1 MRKLFIF
8 IICAIIYGS
17 LFPFTFVSGDGVW
30 ERWNILYNSFSPFT
44 SLGDILGN
52 IVLFIPFGFFG
63 VKSLRISGAGR
74 KIYFRIL
81 IYGFFLAL
89 IIQLIQVYIPS
100 RSPAIADV
108 YWNMA
113 GIILG
118 LGFARFLKEYF
129 PKFSL
134 TDAAGIPVILSF
146 IWLLSLFF
154 PFVPTIDFQEIKN
167 GLKPLILD
175 PSFQGNIFLIGLT
188 GWLLF
193 AHFTRDIF
201 QRNSLHRFR
210 LPIFAL
216 LSLPMRLLILGNNID
231 LSDAMAVFGAM
242 IIWPMVARSRLNR
255 EKFFAIL
262 MMITIFLN
270 GVWSPHFIWHNLN
283 FSWVPFS
290 GFLEGSIFLNAKAL
304 FLKAFLYGSLVY
316 LLKSGWP
323 HIRLRVFMA
332 FSFILMIEILQ
343 IFMAARTAEITDP
356 LIILFISYIIT
367 RKKTAP
373 TTPKQDVPKKPVQ
386 RKEPSY
392 ILLKRKL
399 GLLLGSIALITIAL
413 SILIKLPG
421 VPYNVSELFRLDGM
435 FIAILPFAVFII
447 WFGMSIPLISK
458 RMLTIPDYHFIR
470 FPIWVMGSGLV
481 SYLLLKISVTS
492 ETLADVT
499 GSNNILWFVKNH
511 EIWGKPGLFLTGII
525 PDPEVWNSLE
535 NLVRFLALFSPVTF
549 TLCLFYFIGDLVKKY
564 EITGI
569 WSQLR
574 LYAISLP
581 IYFLYILPWLFLC
594 KIIAFDYSST
604 DNLNELIARDSFYGL
619 GGGMYLYLL
628 VILLSLNSVWVSQSK
643 RHGIFKI
650 TGTFISGIITWY
662 LLNLG
667 LEANVEKYGLTF
679 SGVDFL
685 LGPDRKIKLDETILF
700 MRWFILYTSAIAIL
714 AWGMKFNI
722 LSLLPTRET
731 VTAQAENG

>member
-1 MRKLFIF
+1 MTKLFIF

-30 ERWNILYNSFSPFT
+30 ERWDILYNSFSPFT

-63 VKSLRISGAGR
+63 VKSLRVNVADR

-100 RSPAIADV
+100 RSPAITDV

-118 LGFARFLKEYF
+118 LGLVRLLKEYF

-134 TDAAGIPVILSF
+134 TDAASVPVILAF
-146 IWLLSLFF
+146 LWLLSQFF
-154 PFVPTIDFQEIKN
+154 PFVPTLDFQEIKN

-175 PSFQGNIFLIGLT
+175 PSFQGNIFLTGLT

-193 AHFTRDIF
+193 AHFTQDIF

-231 LSDAMAVFGAM
+231 LSDAMAVFGA
-242 IIWPMVARSRLNR
+242 IVVWPLLSRNNLN
-255 EKFFAIL
+255 KTKTFAVLITL
-262 MMITIFLN
+262 TIFLN
-270 GVWSPHFIWHNLN
+270 GVWSPHFIWYNLS

-290 GFLEGSIFLNAKAL
+290 GFLEGNIFLNAKAL
-304 FLKAFLYGSLVY
+304 FLKTFLYGSLIY

-332 FSFILMIEILQ
+332 FSFILIIEILQ

-356 LIILFISYIIT
+356 LIILLISYIIT

-373 TTPKQDVPKKPVQ
+373 ATPKQSTPKKPEQ
-386 RKEPSY
+386 SKEPSN
-392 ILLKRKL
+392 ILLKKKL
-399 GLLLGSIALITIAL
+399 GLLFGCIALITITL

-447 WFGMSIPLISK
+447 WFGMSIPLISH
-458 RMLTIPDYHFIR
+458 RLLDNPDRHFIR
-470 FPIWVMGSGLV
+470 LPLMIV
-481 SYLLLKISVTS
+481 SSVLISFLLLKISVTEEALYDFVGS
-492 ETLADVT
+492 PTIYKGVTFQNRWGDFGFTL
-499 GSNNILWFVKNH
+499 SRYFH
-511 EIWGKPGLFLTGII
+511 YPSIWNFIEEMI
-525 PDPEVWNSLE
+525 
-535 NLVRFLALFSPVTF
+535 RFLALFSPVTIM
-549 TLCLFYFIGDLVKKY
+549 LCLFYYCTDLIRKY
-564 EITGI
+564 DIRKFSNQI
-569 WSQLR
+569 R
-574 LYAISLP
+574 LCSISLSLN
-581 IYFLYILPWLFLC
+581 ILYMLPWLFLC
-594 KIIAFDYSST
+594 KYIAFDAANT
-604 DNLNELIARDSFYGL
+604 DNLNELIARDGFLGT
-619 GGGMYLYLL
+619 GGGGYLYLL
-628 VILLSLNSVWVSQSK
+628 IILLSLNSVWVSQSNW
-643 RHGIFKI
+643 HGIFKI
-650 TGTFISGIITWY
+650 MGTFIGGIITWY
-662 LLNLG
+662 LLTLG
-667 LEANVEKYGLTF
+667 LEPNIEKYGITF

-685 LGPDRKIKLDETILF
+685 LGPDRKTKLDETILF
-700 MRWFILYTSAIAIL
+700 MRWFILYTSTIAIL

-722 LSLLPTRET
+722 LSLLPTT
-731 VTAQAENG
+731 KQTTQAENG